1 MDEKPEKPEQEERQK
16 NKGHR
21 ENHSRRRHKQPRP
34 VFLTYLC
41 IFAFVFYGLISVS
54 LFILIFF
61 SGWIAGSDFQTR
73 FLPDWVDSKQMII
86 LVFAV
91 ASVLHLFSLIG
102 TVKMWN
108 RKKSGYLMFSI
119 STLAIA
125 LFQLFTDRISIFT
138 TAVYILFILLFGY
151 YYRRF
156 H

>member
-1 MDEKPEKPEQEERQK
+1 MEENTGIPQPDENPNNQGNRA
-16 NKGHR
+16 
-21 ENHSRRRHKQPRP
+21 NHGRRRHKQPRP
-34 VFLTYLC
+34 VLLTFLC
-41 IFAFVFYGLISVS
+41 IFSLVFYGLTSVL
-54 LFILIFF
+54 LFILMFF
-61 SGWIAGSDFQTR
+61 TGWIAESDFRNR

-108 RKKSGYLMFSI
+108 RRKSGYLMFSI